1 MLPDASGGNTGRFYE
16 QCAAVGRGEW
26 SYSWHWETKAFL
38 LVSYQRTILISM
50 EQDKGATRVRIT
62 WILHFVKSLN

>member
-38 LVSYQRTILISM
+38 LVSYQRTILISI
-50 EQDKGATRVRIT
+50 DR
-62 WILHFVKSLN
+62 KSVV